1 VQPVDRT
8 HCTDAG
14 LAKRK
19 PEALQYIAIEV
30 GPNVGEAEN
39 VSACR
44 PNADAQ
50 RLFFAHAPRKPD
62 VDQPRSPREELVRAV
77 IAGVRNEEKLDL
89 VARVPAALEIG
100 KLSRKL
106 SDSIV
111 NGNDARNEVFTA
123 LIERPIGPTLFSED
137 HQQERID
144 DVRIQQPQN
153 AKPDGNGSAHR
164 FSSLRV
170 EELRERLSIAPH
182 YQSSIES
189 ECISRAKLTT
199 DQRRSSPFQIGG

>member
-1 VQPVDRT
+1 VFVPGCSRSTELTAPTPGSRNANPKRCSTSPSKWVPTSEKQRT
-8 HCTDAG
+8 
-14 LAKRK
+14 
-19 PEALQYIAIEV
+19 
-30 GPNVGEAEN
+30 
-39 VSACR
+39 S
-44 PNADAQ
+44 
-50 RLFFAHAPRKPD
+50 PRA
-62 VDQPRSPREELVRAV
+62 REELVRAV
-77 IAGVRNEEKLDL
+77 IAGVRTEEKLDL

-137 HQQERID
+137 HQRERID